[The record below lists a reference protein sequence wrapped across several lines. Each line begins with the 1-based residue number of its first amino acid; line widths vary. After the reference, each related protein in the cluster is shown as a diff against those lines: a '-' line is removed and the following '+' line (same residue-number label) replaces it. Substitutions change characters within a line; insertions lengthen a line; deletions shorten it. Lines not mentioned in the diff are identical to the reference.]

1 MKYVIDNLDPLV
13 CDWYFLQAVKNTDGS
28 IKKDADGTVHMI
40 NCVTRSIDNAKVDKF
55 LASYHS
61 ASEVLFPEIDAIKQ
75 KINLLEDKIG
85 SGSSEGGSGGGGSA
99 STSSL
104 VINNISGKSDVT
116 IIPSKYNVYNVV
128 LSADTTTFI
137 INNAGLAPTNLAE
150 IRIYLKQGT
159 GANTIAWPKNV
170 KWLDG
175 IKPVTSFT
183 KNSIDVVQ
191 LSSVDGGATWLG
203 SMVNACS

>member
-13 CDWYFLQAVKNTDGS
+13 CDWYFLQAVKNSDGS
-28 IKKDADGTVHMI
+28 IKKDDDGTVHMV
-40 NCVTRSIDNAKVDKF
+40 NCVTRSIDNAKIDKF
-55 LASYHS
+55 LAFYHS

-75 KINLLEDKIG
+75 RINLLENKIG
-85 SGSSEGGSGGGGSA
+85 SGSSGSGSA

-159 GANTIAWPKNV
+159 GSNTVAWPENI

-203 SMVNACS
+203 SMVNAWS

>member
-28 IKKDADGTVHMI
+28 IKKDEDGTVHMV
-40 NCVTRSIDNAKVDKF
+40 NCVTRSIDSAKVDDF

-85 SGSSEGGSGGGGSA
+85 SGSSGGGSA

-104 VINNISGKSDVT
+104 VINNVSGKSDVT
-116 IIPSKYNVYNVV
+116 ITPSKYNVYNVA

-159 GANTIAWPKNV
+159 GSNTVAWPENV

-175 IKPVTSFT
+175 IKPVISFT

-203 SMVNACS
+203 SMVNAWS

>member
-28 IKKDADGTVHMI
+28 IKKDADGTVHMV

-55 LASYHS
+55 LSFYHS

-85 SGSSEGGSGGGGSA
+85 SASGGGGSA

-116 IIPSKYNVYNVV
+116 IIPSKYNVYNIV
-128 LSADTTTFI
+128 LSADTTTFL
-137 INNAGLAPTNLAE
+137 INSAGLAPTNLAE

-159 GANTIAWPKNV
+159 GANTVAWPKNV

-183 KNSIDVVQ
+183 KDSIDVVQ

-203 SMVNACS
+203 SMVNAWS

>member
-28 IKKDADGTVHMI
+28 IKKDADGTVHMV

-55 LASYHS
+55 LSFYHS

-85 SGSSEGGSGGGGSA
+85 SASGGGGSA
-99 STSSL
+99 STSNL
-104 VINNISGKSDVT
+104 VINSISGKSDVT

-183 KNSIDVVQ
+183 KDSIDVVQ

-203 SMVNACS
+203 SMVNAWS

>member
-28 IKKDADGTVHMI
+28 IKKDADGTVHMV

-55 LASYHS
+55 LSFYHS

-85 SGSSEGGSGGGGSA
+85 SASGGGGSA

-159 GANTIAWPKNV
+159 GANTVAWPENV

-183 KNSIDVVQ
+183 KDSIDVVQ

-203 SMVNACS
+203 SMVNAWS

>member
-28 IKKDADGTVHMI
+28 IKKDADGTVHMV

-55 LASYHS
+55 LSFYHS

-75 KINLLEDKIG
+75 KINLLENKIG
-85 SGSSEGGSGGGGSA
+85 SGSGGGGSA

-104 VINNISGKSDVT
+104 VINSISGKSDVT

-137 INNAGLAPTNLAE
+137 INSAGLAPTNLAE

-159 GANTIAWPKNV
+159 GANTIAWPENV

-183 KNSIDVVQ
+183 KDSIDVVQ

-203 SMVNACS
+203 SMVNAWS

>member
-28 IKKDADGTVHMI
+28 IKKDADGTVHMV
-40 NCVTRSIDNAKVDKF
+40 NCVTRSIDNTKIDKF
-55 LASYHS
+55 LAFYHS

-85 SGSSEGGSGGGGSA
+85 SASGGGGSA

-159 GANTIAWPKNV
+159 GANTIAWPENV

-183 KNSIDVVQ
+183 KDSIDVVQ

-203 SMVNACS
+203 SMVNAWS

>member
-28 IKKDADGTVHMI
+28 IKKDADGTVHMV

-55 LASYHS
+55 LAFYHS

-85 SGSSEGGSGGGGSA
+85 SASGGSGSA

-104 VINNISGKSDVT
+104 VINSISGKSDVT

-137 INNAGLAPTNLAE
+137 INSAGLAPTNLAE

-159 GANTIAWPKNV
+159 GANTIAWPENV

-183 KNSIDVVQ
+183 KDSIDVVQ

-203 SMVNACS
+203 SMVNAWS

>member
-1 MKYVIDNLDPLV
+1 MKYIIDNLDPLV
-13 CDWYFLQAVKNTDGS
+13 CDWYFLQAVKNADGS
-28 IKKDADGTVHMI
+28 IKKDEDGTVHMV
-40 NCVTRSIDNAKVDKF
+40 NCVTRSINSDKVDRF

-75 KINLLEDKIG
+75 KINLIENTIG
-85 SGSSEGGSGGGGSA
+85 SASGGGSA

-104 VINNISGKSDVT
+104 VINSISGKSDVT
-116 IIPSKYNVYNVV
+116 IIPTKYNVYNVV
-128 LSADTTTFI
+128 LSADTTTFM
-137 INNAGLAPTNLAE
+137 INSAGLAPTNLAE

-159 GANTIAWPKNV
+159 GSNTVAWPENV

-183 KNSIDVVQ
+183 KDSIDVVQ
-191 LSSVDGGATWLG
+191 LSSVDGGKTWLG
-203 SMVNACS
+203 SMVNAWS

>member
-28 IKKDADGTVHMI
+28 IKKDADGTVHMV

-55 LASYHS
+55 LAFYHS

-85 SGSSEGGSGGGGSA
+85 SASGGGGSA

-137 INNAGLAPTNLAE
+137 INSAGLAPTNLAE

-159 GANTIAWPKNV
+159 GANTVAWPENV

-183 KNSIDVVQ
+183 KDSIDVVQ

-203 SMVNACS
+203 SMVNAWS

>member
-13 CDWYFLQAVKNTDGS
+13 CDWYFLQAVKNADGS
-28 IKKDADGTVHMI
+28 IKKDEDGTVHMV
-40 NCVTRSIDNAKVDKF
+40 NCVTRSINSDKVDRF

-75 KINLLEDKIG
+75 KINLIESTIG
-85 SGSSEGGSGGGGSA
+85 SATGGGSA

-104 VINNISGKSDVT
+104 VINSITGKSDVT
-116 IIPSKYNVYNVV
+116 IIPTKYNVYNVV
-128 LSADTTTFI
+128 LSADTTTFM
-137 INNAGLAPTNLAE
+137 INSAGLAPTNLAE

-159 GANTIAWPKNV
+159 GSNTVAWPENV

-183 KNSIDVVQ
+183 KDSIDVVQ
-191 LSSVDGGATWLG
+191 LSSVDGGKTWLG
-203 SMVNACS
+203 SMVNAWS

>member
-1 MKYVIDNLDPLV
+1 MKYVIDSLDPLV
-13 CDWYFLQAVKNTDGS
+13 CDRYFLQAVKTTDGS
-28 IKKDADGTVHMI
+28 IKKDADGTVHMV

-55 LASYHS
+55 LSFYHS

-75 KINLLEDKIG
+75 KINLLENKIG
-85 SGSSEGGSGGGGSA
+85 SGSGGGGSA

-104 VINNISGKSDVT
+104 VINNIYGKSDVT

-183 KNSIDVVQ
+183 KDSIDVVQ
-191 LSSVDGGATWLG
+191 LSSVDGGATWFG
-203 SMVNACS
+203 SMVNAWS

>member
-13 CDWYFLQAVKNTDGS
+13 CDWYFLQAVKNPDGS
-28 IKKDADGTVHMI
+28 IKKDADGTVHMV
-40 NCVTRSIDNAKVDKF
+40 NCVTRSIDNAKVDRF
-55 LASYHS
+55 LASYNS
-61 ASEVLFPEIDAIKQ
+61 ASEILFPEIDAIKQ

-85 SGSSEGGSGGGGSA
+85 STSGEGGSA

-104 VINNISGKSDVT
+104 VINNVSGKSDVT
-116 IIPSKYNVYNVV
+116 ITPSKYNVYNVV

-137 INNAGLAPTNLAE
+137 INSAGLAPTNLAE

-159 GANTIAWPKNV
+159 GANTVAWPENV

-203 SMVNACS
+203 SMVNAWS

>member
-28 IKKDADGTVHMI
+28 IKKDADGTVHMV

-55 LASYHS
+55 LAFYHS

-85 SGSSEGGSGGGGSA
+85 SASGGGGSA

-183 KNSIDVVQ
+183 KDSIDVVQ

-203 SMVNACS
+203 SMVNAWS

>member
-1 MKYVIDNLDPLV
+1 MKYIIDNLDPLV
-13 CDWYFLQAVKNTDGS
+13 CDWYFLQAVKNSDGS
-28 IKKDADGTVHMI
+28 IKKDDDGTVHMV
-40 NCVTRSIDNAKVDKF
+40 NCVTRSIDSAKVDKF

-75 KINLLEDKIG
+75 RINILENKIG
-85 SGSSEGGSGGGGSA
+85 SGSSGGGSA

-104 VINNISGKSDVT
+104 VINNVSGKSDVT

-159 GANTIAWPKNV
+159 GSNTIAWPQNV

-203 SMVNACS
+203 SMVNAWS

>member
-28 IKKDADGTVHMI
+28 IKKDADGTVHMV

-55 LASYHS
+55 LAFYHS

-85 SGSSEGGSGGGGSA
+85 SASGGGGSA

-104 VINNISGKSDVT
+104 VINSISGKSDVT

-137 INNAGLAPTNLAE
+137 INSAGLAPTNLAE

-159 GANTIAWPKNV
+159 GSNTVAWPENV

-183 KNSIDVVQ
+183 KDSIDVVQ

-203 SMVNACS
+203 SMVNAWS

>member
-1 MKYVIDNLDPLV
+1 MKYIIDNLDPLV
-13 CDWYFLQAVKNTDGS
+13 CDWYFLQAVKNSDGS
-28 IKKDADGTVHMI
+28 IKKDNDGTVHMV
-40 NCVTRSIDNAKVDKF
+40 NCVTRSIDSAKVDRF

-75 KINLLEDKIG
+75 RINILENKIG
-85 SGSSEGGSGGGGSA
+85 SGSSGSGSA

-104 VINNISGKSDVT
+104 VINNVSGKSDVT

-159 GANTIAWPKNV
+159 GSNTIAWPQNV

-175 IKPVTSFT
+175 IKPVISFT

-203 SMVNACS
+203 SMVNAWS

>member
-28 IKKDADGTVHMI
+28 IKKDADGTVHMV

-55 LASYHS
+55 LAFYHS

-85 SGSSEGGSGGGGSA
+85 SASGGGGSA

-159 GANTIAWPKNV
+159 GANTIAWPENV

-183 KNSIDVVQ
+183 KDSIDVVQ

-203 SMVNACS
+203 SMVNAWS

>member
-28 IKKDADGTVHMI
+28 VKKDADGTVHMV

-55 LASYHS
+55 LAFYHS

-85 SGSSEGGSGGGGSA
+85 SASGGGGSA

-104 VINNISGKSDVT
+104 VINSISGKSDVT
-116 IIPSKYNVYNVV
+116 IIPSKYNVYNIV

-137 INNAGLAPTNLAE
+137 INSAGLAPTNLAE

-159 GANTIAWPKNV
+159 GANIIAWPENV

-183 KNSIDVVQ
+183 KDSIDVVQ

-203 SMVNACS
+203 SMVNAWS

>member
-28 IKKDADGTVHMI
+28 IKKDADGTIHMV

-55 LASYHS
+55 LSFYHS

-85 SGSSEGGSGGGGSA
+85 SASGGGGSA

-137 INNAGLAPTNLAE
+137 INSAGLAPTNLAE

-159 GANTIAWPKNV
+159 GANTVAWPENV

-183 KNSIDVVQ
+183 KDSIDVVQ

-203 SMVNACS
+203 SMVNAWS

>member
-28 IKKDADGTVHMI
+28 IKKDADGTVHMV

-85 SGSSEGGSGGGGSA
+85 SASGGGGSA

-137 INNAGLAPTNLAE
+137 INSAGLAPTNLAE

-159 GANTIAWPKNV
+159 GANTIAWPENV

-183 KNSIDVVQ
+183 KDSIDVVQ
-191 LSSVDGGATWLG
+191 LSSVDGGAPWLG
-203 SMVNACS
+203 SMVNAWS

>member
-1 MKYVIDNLDPLV
+1 MKYIIDNLDPLV
-13 CDWYFLQAVKNTDGS
+13 CDWYFLQAVKNSDGS
-28 IKKDADGTVHMI
+28 IKKDNDGTVHMV
-40 NCVTRSIDNAKVDKF
+40 NCVTRSIDSAKIDNF

-75 KINLLEDKIG
+75 RINILENKIG
-85 SGSSEGGSGGGGSA
+85 SGSSGSGSA

-104 VINNISGKSDVT
+104 VINNVSGKSDVT

-159 GANTIAWPKNV
+159 GSNTVAWPENI

-203 SMVNACS
+203 SMVNAWS

>member
-28 IKKDADGTVHMI
+28 IKKDADGTVHMV

-55 LASYHS
+55 LAFYHS

-85 SGSSEGGSGGGGSA
+85 SALGGGGSA

-137 INNAGLAPTNLAE
+137 INSAGLAPTNLAE

-159 GANTIAWPKNV
+159 GANTIAWPENV

-183 KNSIDVVQ
+183 KDSIDVVQ

-203 SMVNACS
+203 SMVNAWS

>member
-28 IKKDADGTVHMI
+28 IKKDADGTVHMV
-40 NCVTRSIDNAKVDKF
+40 NCVTRSIDSAKVDKF

-85 SGSSEGGSGGGGSA
+85 SGSSGGGSA

-116 IIPSKYNVYNVV
+116 IIPSKYNVYNIV

-137 INNAGLAPTNLAE
+137 INSAGLAPTNLAE

-159 GANTIAWPKNV
+159 GANTIAWPENV

-183 KNSIDVVQ
+183 KDSIDVVQ

-203 SMVNACS
+203 SMVNAWS

>member
-1 MKYVIDNLDPLV
+1 MKYIIDNLDPLV
-13 CDWYFLQAVKNTDGS
+13 CDWYFLQAVKNSDGS
-28 IKKDADGTVHMI
+28 IKKDDDGTVHMV
-40 NCVTRSIDNAKVDKF
+40 NCVTRSIDSAKVDKF

-75 KINLLEDKIG
+75 KINILENKIG
-85 SGSSEGGSGGGGSA
+85 SGSSGDGSA

-104 VINNISGKSDVT
+104 VINNVSGKSDVT

-159 GANTIAWPKNV
+159 GSNTIAWPQNV

-175 IKPVTSFT
+175 IKPVISFT

-203 SMVNACS
+203 SMVNAWS

>member
-13 CDWYFLQAVKNTDGS
+13 CDWYFLQAVKNPDGS
-28 IKKDADGTVHMI
+28 IKKDVDGTVHMV

-85 SGSSEGGSGGGGSA
+85 SGSGSGSSGGGSA

-104 VINNISGKSDVT
+104 VISNVSGKSDVT

-159 GANTIAWPKNV
+159 GANTIAWPENV

-203 SMVNACS
+203 SMVNAWS

>member
-28 IKKDADGTVHMI
+28 IKKDADGTVHMV
-40 NCVTRSIDNAKVDKF
+40 NCVTRSIDSAKVDKF

-85 SGSSEGGSGGGGSA
+85 SGSSGGGSA

-159 GANTIAWPKNV
+159 GANTIAWPENV

-175 IKPVTSFT
+175 IKPVISFT

-203 SMVNACS
+203 SMVNAWS

>member
-28 IKKDADGTVHMI
+28 IKKDADGTVHMV

-55 LASYHS
+55 LSFYHS

-85 SGSSEGGSGGGGSA
+85 SASGGGGSA

-137 INNAGLAPTNLAE
+137 INNAGLAPINLAE

-159 GANTIAWPKNV
+159 GANTIAWPENV

-183 KNSIDVVQ
+183 KDSIDVVQ

-203 SMVNACS
+203 SMVNAWS

>member
-28 IKKDADGTVHMI
+28 IKKDADGTVHMV

-85 SGSSEGGSGGGGSA
+85 SASGGGSA

-104 VINNISGKSDVT
+104 VINSISGKSDVT
-116 IIPSKYNVYNVV
+116 IVPSKYNVYNVV

-137 INNAGLAPTNLAE
+137 INSAGLAPTNLAE

-159 GANTIAWPKNV
+159 GANTIAWPENV

-183 KNSIDVVQ
+183 KDSIDVVQ

-203 SMVNACS
+203 SMVNAWS

>member
-28 IKKDADGTVHMI
+28 IKKDADGTVHMV

-55 LASYHS
+55 LAFYHS

-85 SGSSEGGSGGGGSA
+85 SASGGGSA

-183 KNSIDVVQ
+183 KDSIDVVQ

-203 SMVNACS
+203 SMVNAWS

>member
-28 IKKDADGTVHMI
+28 IKKDADGTVHMV

-55 LASYHS
+55 LAFYHS

-85 SGSSEGGSGGGGSA
+85 SGSSGGGSA

-128 LSADTTTFI
+128 LSADTTTFL
-137 INNAGLAPTNLAE
+137 INSAGLAPTNLAE

-159 GANTIAWPKNV
+159 GANTVAWPKNV

-183 KNSIDVVQ
+183 KDSIDVVQ

-203 SMVNACS
+203 SMVNAWS

>member
-28 IKKDADGTVHMI
+28 IKKDADGTVHMV

-55 LASYHS
+55 LAFYHS

-85 SGSSEGGSGGGGSA
+85 SASGGGSA

-137 INNAGLAPTNLAE
+137 INSAGLAPTNLAE

-159 GANTIAWPKNV
+159 GANTIAWPENV

-183 KNSIDVVQ
+183 KDSIDVVQ
-191 LSSVDGGATWLG
+191 LSSVDGGVTWLG
-203 SMVNACS
+203 SMVNAWS

>member
-28 IKKDADGTVHMI
+28 IKKDADGTVHMV

-55 LASYHS
+55 LAFYHS

-85 SGSSEGGSGGGGSA
+85 SSSSGGGSA

-128 LSADTTTFI
+128 LSADTTTFMV
-137 INNAGLAPTNLAE
+137 NNAGLVPTNLAE

-159 GANTIAWPKNV
+159 GANTVAWPENV

-183 KNSIDVVQ
+183 KDSIDVVQ

-203 SMVNACS
+203 SMVNAWS

>member
-28 IKKDADGTVHMI
+28 IKKDADGTVHMV

-55 LASYHS
+55 LSFYHS

-85 SGSSEGGSGGGGSA
+85 SGSGGGGSA

-104 VINNISGKSDVT
+104 VINSISGKSDVT

-137 INNAGLAPTNLAE
+137 INSAGLAPTNLAE

-159 GANTIAWPKNV
+159 GANTIAWPENV

-203 SMVNACS
+203 SMVNAWS

>member
-55 LASYHS
+55 LAFYHS

-85 SGSSEGGSGGGGSA
+85 PASGGGGSA

-104 VINNISGKSDVT
+104 VINSISGKSDVT

-137 INNAGLAPTNLAE
+137 INSAGLAPTNLAE

-159 GANTIAWPKNV
+159 GANTIAWPENV

-183 KNSIDVVQ
+183 KDSIDVVQ

-203 SMVNACS
+203 SMVNAWS

>member
-28 IKKDADGTVHMI
+28 IKKDADGTVHMV

-55 LASYHS
+55 LAFYHS

-85 SGSSEGGSGGGGSA
+85 SASGGGGSA
-99 STSSL
+99 PTSSL

-137 INNAGLAPTNLAE
+137 INSAGLAPTNLAE

-159 GANTIAWPKNV
+159 GANTIAWPENV

-183 KNSIDVVQ
+183 KDSIDVVQ

-203 SMVNACS
+203 SMVNAWS

>member
-28 IKKDADGTVHMI
+28 IKKDADGTVHMV

-55 LASYHS
+55 LAFYHS

-85 SGSSEGGSGGGGSA
+85 SGSSGGGSA

-159 GANTIAWPKNV
+159 GANTVAWPENV

-183 KNSIDVVQ
+183 KDSIDVVQ

-203 SMVNACS
+203 SMVNAWS

>member
-28 IKKDADGTVHMI
+28 IKKDADGTVHMV

-55 LASYHS
+55 LSFYHS

-75 KINLLEDKIG
+75 KINLLENKID
-85 SGSSEGGSGGGGSA
+85 SGSGGGGSA

-183 KNSIDVVQ
+183 KDSIDVVQ

-203 SMVNACS
+203 SMVNAWS

>member
-28 IKKDADGTVHMI
+28 IKKDADGTVHMV

-55 LASYHS
+55 LSFYHS

-85 SGSSEGGSGGGGSA
+85 SASGGGGSA

-128 LSADTTTFI
+128 LSADTTTFM

-183 KNSIDVVQ
+183 KDSIDVVQ

-203 SMVNACS
+203 SMVNAWS

>member
-28 IKKDADGTVHMI
+28 IKKDADGTVHMV

-55 LASYHS
+55 LAFYHS

-85 SGSSEGGSGGGGSA
+85 SASGGGGSA

-104 VINNISGKSDVT
+104 VINSISGKSDVT

-137 INNAGLAPTNLAE
+137 INSAGLAPTDLAE

-159 GANTIAWPKNV
+159 GANTIAWPENV

-183 KNSIDVVQ
+183 KDSIDVVQ

-203 SMVNACS
+203 SMVNAWS